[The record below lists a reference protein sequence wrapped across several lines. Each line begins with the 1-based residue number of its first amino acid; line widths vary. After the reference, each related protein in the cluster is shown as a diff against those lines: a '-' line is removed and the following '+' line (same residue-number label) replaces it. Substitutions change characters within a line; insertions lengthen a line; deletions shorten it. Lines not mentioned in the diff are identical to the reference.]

1 MGASQYLDNDD
12 ELPEHRKRSTHEN
25 SLSPQSHHN
34 HYRNQDQNLSQD
46 IHHTSSYNPIPAM
59 KERENLLISSRIGKG
74 NSGRDINESNLSFS
88 QNHIQEDAVHS
99 STSSF
104 RKFATS
110 QPSQPFSSSSSM
122 PRTLDNDRDYYR
134 NFTNRLQKVQTATS
148 RVENAHIDKEFEPM
162 GAEEREDL
170 IITLQAEVARL
181 KSKLS
186 SIITSAESTITDAQF
201 AQDDMQAHYAAE
213 CALLSEKNQI
223 LQEENAK
230 LRVMLKE
237 SNENL
242 AVERDLLL
250 RSVKY
255 MERLRLRGKALNKN
269 LDRKTL
275 VRDLKE
281 YREKE
286 HREAALRRSVSIQ
299 SRVW

>member
-1 MGASQYLDNDD
+1 MGASNYLDNDD
-12 ELPEHRKRSTHEN
+12 ELPEQRKHSTQEN
-25 SLSPQSHHN
+25 LLSPQSHHS
-34 HYRNQDQNLSQD
+34 HYRNQTQNFSHD

-59 KERENLLISSRIGKG
+59 RERESLLISSRIGKE
-74 NSGRDINESNLSFS
+74 SSSRDINESNLSFS

-99 STSSF
+99 STPSL
-104 RKFATS
+104 RKLAKS
-110 QPSQPFSSSSSM
+110 QPSQPFSSSSSV

-148 RVENAHIDKEFEPM
+148 RVENAHIDKEVEPM

-213 CALLSEKNQI
+213 CDLLSEKNQI

-281 YREKE
+281 YREKDQ
-286 HREAALRRSVSIQ
+286 REAALRRSVSIQ